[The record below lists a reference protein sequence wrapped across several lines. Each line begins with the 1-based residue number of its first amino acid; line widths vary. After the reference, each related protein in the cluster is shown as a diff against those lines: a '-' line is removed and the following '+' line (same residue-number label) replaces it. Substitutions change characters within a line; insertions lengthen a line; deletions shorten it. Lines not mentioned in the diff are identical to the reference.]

1 MCPRASSGWPAPA
14 ARWAAASSL
23 CAGAGAP
30 AGTEPLRLAL
40 VRLDDNSPQGRV
52 VAAHGMEG
60 APATLPDTDAVRQ
73 VLGRLLE
80 RGQLGAM
87 PELPKEFRKLAV
99 ASLLVPGGLGGQKD
113 WTFDTGSFAT
123 GNRPMLEAMKHACQ
137 EIAR

>member
-1 MCPRASSGWPAPA
+1 MQRQPGWAGQQQQA
-14 ARWAAASSL
+14 W
-23 CAGAGAP
+23 AGAGSRHGVPP
-30 AGTEPLRLAL
+30 AH
-40 VRLDDNSPQGRV
+40 
-52 VAAHGMEG
+52 VA
-60 APATLPDTDAVRQ
+60 
-73 VLGRLLE
+73 LLE